1 MPSYYR
7 LRCYYKT
14 GTASKPVYTPVGKKH
29 LPVVRRL
36 GLLLAGEG
44 VCVKGGGQR
53 RAHHLVQSR
62 GTSGGWRKGLTCS
75 CWCLSAAPPTPPTP
89 RPPGHACHVPG
100 RPAVAPWRQ
109 PRPHA
114 RPIHAQAQ
122 QRRRDPHPHLHAY
135 AQTQTPTCLD
145 PGGGAGPKGQGGSG
159 YFGGRCLRSH
169 LLHPQ
174 QRHPCACFSCFAQP
188 RLGGAIGV
196 ATPTPLGSAFKYC
209 APPTHPPWQAK
220 MAGTWCRY
228 TAGSTALT
236 ALPEMF
242 PAQIQVGWR
251 RDACSTGLAHVRP
264 PVGAWWV
271 GAQGGMHHGV
281 CDAAPSH
288 PTTTPPQPPTQTC
301 ESVTTRCK
309 PKYDSSAR
317 EVSTFNCDGATPCT
331 LAARELARARVCVCV
346 WRSLRGRSARTERR
360 GRQRPLCP

>member
-1 MPSYYR
+1 
-7 LRCYYKT
+7 
-14 GTASKPVYTPVGKKH
+14 
-29 LPVVRRL
+29 
-36 GLLLAGEG
+36 
-44 VCVKGGGQR
+44 
-53 RAHHLVQSR
+53 
-62 GTSGGWRKGLTCS
+62 
-75 CWCLSAAPPTPPTP
+75 
-89 RPPGHACHVPG
+89 
-100 RPAVAPWRQ
+100 
-109 PRPHA
+109 
-114 RPIHAQAQ
+114 
-122 QRRRDPHPHLHAY
+122 
-135 AQTQTPTCLD
+135 
-145 PGGGAGPKGQGGSG
+145 
-159 YFGGRCLRSH
+159 
-169 LLHPQ
+169 
-174 QRHPCACFSCFAQP
+174 
-188 RLGGAIGV
+188 
-196 ATPTPLGSAFKYC
+196 
-209 APPTHPPWQAK
+209 

-331 LAARELARARVCVCV
+331 LAARELARACV
-346 WRSLRGRSARTERR
+346 WEGEVGGACAGRGGEQPSPLRPPCCTDLGRALSAWLSDKAGGGGGLLGGLRR
-360 GRQRPLCP
+360 GRRTTL